1 MTTEQTPEVEH
12 QPTLPDLELPDY
24 HGRAPIGMRTALSGA
39 GNRIAKAHGIGDRVV
54 LVIEAKVKKAGHE
67 DTDDGLVYVETHK
80 VIDLFEI
87 DRDPG
92 ARLLSHLRS
101 QYRQAKDTAEGRS
114 PIPELGDE
122 GWTDANGVVLTAQ
135 ERAERRGDP
144 VALLGADDLTPAVI
158 VYDNGERALWPDEY
172 ARDSRRPRTGDIH
185 EERTVVELL
194 HHETGETIA
203 DARPPVDPA
212 DLVEVEILDAADDD
226 ASELD
231 PEPFPAGD
239 QPVEPYT
246 IPDDDPEVA
255 YVEDDDGYASPVPYE
270 KPETE
275 PEDPPLPGEAA
286 LAARL
291 PNKLDFAYVDTTV
304 PLLTAKLADVDDVVR
319 LRRLVEAEKQGRGRE
334 LQARK
339 GALDALYARLAELG
353 QVTP

>member
-1 MTTEQTPEVEH
+1 MTTEQTPDVEH

-24 HGRAPIGMRTALSGA
+24 HGRAPIGMRTALAGA
-39 GNRIAKAHGIGDRVV
+39 GNRVARAHGIGDRVV

-80 VIDLFEI
+80 VVDLFEI

-101 QYRQAKDTAEGRS
+101 QYRQAKDAAEGRS

-122 GWTDANGVVLTAQ
+122 GWTDANGIVLTAQ
-135 ERAERRGDP
+135 ELAERRGDP
-144 VALLGADDLTPAVI
+144 VALLGADSLTPAVI
-158 VYDNGERALWPDEY
+158 VYDNGDRALWPDEY
-172 ARDSRRPRTGDIH
+172 ARDFARPHAGDIH
-185 EERTVVELL
+185 EDRTVVELL
-194 HHETGETIA
+194 HHETGEILE
-203 DARPPVDPA
+203 DVRRPTPIE
-212 DLVEVEILDAADDD
+212 DLVDVEIVDDD
-226 ASELD
+226 APELD

-239 QPVEPYT
+239 GDEPYEKAEA
-246 IPDDDPEVA
+246 PEPE
-255 YVEDDDGYASPVPYE
+255 YVEDEDGFAMPVEPYE

-275 PEDPPLPGEAA
+275 PEAPALPGEAE

-291 PNKLDFAYVDTTV
+291 PNDLDFAYVDTTV
-304 PLLTAKLADVDDVVR
+304 PLLVKKLAEVDDVAR
-319 LRRLVEAEKQGRGRE
+319 LRRLVEAEKQGRGRA